1 MRIHAP
7 PYPFFNFLFLC
18 FHTEPRRIPRRTVSY
33 TQVVPASIF
42 HGMADR
48 ALTCVRPAAYFLPGD
63 RASSFSIFH
72 GMADRALKCV
82 RPAAYFL
89 PGDRASSFLS
99 SGAIFLFEERV
110 CTPHKASESTVCPV
124 AGHSKVFAPSCYV
137 EPFSII
143 EVALE
148 ERRNR
153 VGRMS
158 WCFRLFAMKLRG
170 GNPTQFPPP
179 ASSVEHV
186 QV

>member
-63 RASSFSIFH
+63 RASSF
-72 GMADRALKCV
+72 
-82 RPAAYFL
+82 
-89 PGDRASSFLS
+89 LS
-99 SGAIFLFEERV
+99 SGAILLFEERV

-158 WCFRLFAMKLRG
+158 WCFRLFAIKLRG